1 VVGWH
6 EALGE
11 KWPERSS
18 LIMLGDPFSFP
29 ADSVLARLGD
39 DRPTVTV
46 MGGMAS
52 AAAAPGE
59 NRLILGRSVFDRG
72 AVAVLL
78 AGAVQIRPVVSQ
90 GCRPIGSPYVVTK
103 AERNI
108 IYELGGKPAL
118 LQLKQVFDSLPA
130 REQRMVQQGLHL
142 GRVISEY
149 QDHFDQG
156 DFLIRNVMGIQ
167 PDDGSIV
174 IADWVRPGQTV
185 KFHIR
190 DAETADAEM
199 RQLLTQ
205 ASASG
210 AACAGGLLFSCN
222 GRGTRLF
229 EHPHHDALA
238 VHDALGPIPLAGFF
252 AAGELGPVGGRNFV
266 HGFTASLAIF
276 LA

>member
-1 VVGWH
+1 
-6 EALGE
+6 
-11 KWPERSS
+11 
-18 LIMLGDPFSFP
+18 MLGDPYSFP

-39 DRPTVTV
+39 DQPSVAV
-46 MGGMAS
+46 IGGMAS

-59 NRLILGRSVFDRG
+59 NRFILGRRVLDRG
-72 AVAVLL
+72 AVAALVS
-78 AGAVQIRPVVSQ
+78 GAVQIQPVVSQ

-118 LQLKQVFDSLPA
+118 LQLKHVFDSLPA
-130 REQRMVQQGLHL
+130 REQHMVQQGLHL

-149 QDHFDQG
+149 QDRFDQG
-156 DFLIRNVMGIQ
+156 DFLVRNVMGIQ

-185 KFHIR
+185 QFHIR

-199 RQLLTQ
+199 RELL
-205 ASASG
+205 AK
-210 AACAGGLLFSCN
+210 AGGGGGECVGALVFSCN

-229 EHPHHDALA
+229 PGPHHDALA
-238 VHDALGPIPLAGFF
+238 VREILGAIPLAGFF
-252 AAGELGPVGGRNFV
+252 AAGELGPVGGKSFV
-266 HGFTASLAIF
+266 HGFTASLALF
-276 LA
+276 KA